1 MASAELEAQLQQ
13 LKDQQGIF
21 TQAVKAMLE
30 GLWCGEGSAD
40 AWLKAL
46 DPNLE
51 TNCLTPIRVGD
62 APPVQPRP
70 YDPNTPMPGQLYDW
84 TCSCCST
91 DWLLR
96 AYGAG
101 FNMDDIYASREQT
114 TYAIGYT
121 GNVNGTYGLM
131 NGSGV
136 ELQRVLREQGGL
148 DTRQGW
154 IDFDTAYAIFSH
166 GYGGVMSGGAWYH
179 WVAVR
184 GVDGPNLWI
193 ANSAP
198 GYKSVWDILSRDD
211 FNRLGPFSVVA
222 VVPS

>member
-13 LKDQQGIF
+13 LQDQQGIF
-21 TQAVKAMLE
+21 TAAVKAMLE
-30 GLWCGEGSAD
+30 GNWCGEGSAQ
-40 AWLKAL
+40 ALLLAL
-46 DPNLE
+46 DPSLGGE
-51 TNCLTPIRVGD
+51 CKTPIRVSD
-62 APPVQPRP
+62 VPAVPPRA
-70 YDPNTPMPGQLYDW
+70 YDPNVSQPGQLYDW

-96 AYGAG
+96 AYGCG
-101 FNMDDIYASREQT
+101 FNADDIYASREQT

-121 GNVNGTYGLM
+121 GNVNSTYGLM
-131 NGSGV
+131 DGSGAQ
-136 ELQRVLREQGGL
+136 LQRVLREQGGL

-166 GYGGVMSGGAWYH
+166 GKGGVMSGGNWYH
-179 WVAVR
+179 WVGVR

-198 GYKSVWDILSRDD
+198 GYKGVWDILDRAS
-211 FNRLGPFSVVA
+211 FNALGPFSVVA
-222 VVPS
+222 VV